1 MKQRTKAFHIA
12 CILVLLIISF
22 SCQKEHEGWPCLICD
37 PVGDNDIA
45 PKELKNFV
53 QLNLVG
59 NNNSN
64 KPLNIDAN
72 LVNAWGI
79 SFPPSGPAW
88 VSSEGKGVSTIYNF
102 DGINSRKCS

>member
-1 MKQRTKAFHIA
+1 MKKNLIKTIQFVFT
-12 CILVLLIISF
+12 LVLLTITF
-22 SCQKEHEGWPCLICD
+22 SCQKSMKDGSANLRPG
-37 PVGDNDIA
+37 GDNEFA

-59 NNNSN
+59 NNISN
-64 KPLNIDAN
+64 KPLNIDPN

-88 VSSEGKGVSTIYNF
+88 VSSEGKGVSTIYNL
-102 DGINSRKCS
+102 DG